1 MFIVEWIYKFIRSTL
16 AGLGFSVIVLLIFS
30 IYTDYPASL
39 FEKLLVKPDPVK
51 SDVIVVLGAGVTK
64 EGWPG
69 KTSLS
74 RAIKGI
80 VLYRQGLAPKII
92 FAGGWAQNDFIASAT
107 AMADIASKLGVP
119 EKDIFIDDTSRT
131 TYENA
136 INAKKIMAEQGMKSA
151 IIVTSASHMRRSMA
165 IFGKLNIPARPVPV
179 EEFIPSP
186 QHNWRSK
193 LYNINLLYQAIY
205 ESMAIIKYKKDGQI

>member
-30 IYTDYPASL
+30 IYTDSPASL

-131 TYENA
+131 T
-136 INAKKIMAEQGMKSA
+136 
-151 IIVTSASHMRRSMA
+151 
-165 IFGKLNIPARPVPV
+165 
-179 EEFIPSP
+179 
-186 QHNWRSK
+186 
-193 LYNINLLYQAIY
+193 
-205 ESMAIIKYKKDGQI
+205 